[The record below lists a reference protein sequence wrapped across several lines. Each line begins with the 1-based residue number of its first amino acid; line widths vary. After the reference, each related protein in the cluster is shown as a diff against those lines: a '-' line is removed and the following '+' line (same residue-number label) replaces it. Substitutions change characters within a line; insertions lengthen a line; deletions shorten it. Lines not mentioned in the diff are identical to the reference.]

1 MQSSTQKKKQG
12 AAKLLELVK
21 NAVAEIK
28 EKSKSSLQPIMTKTS
43 YTGCLGKTSLNKNH
57 WLYTVT
63 ERNSHSTRAITNPI
77 FIQYRNV
84 NSTLSENV
92 YIAFGHSIFCS
103 TWQGTNLP
111 LVTAS
116 AKHRRRFL
124 SPKATAIANN
134 TAEVWILMQILTVRS
149 YFQSAKGTEV
159 QKS

>member
-21 NAVAEIK
+21 NVVAERK
-28 EKSKSSLQPIMTKTS
+28 EKSKSSLHPIMTKTS

-57 WLYTVT
+57 WLDTVT
-63 ERNSHSTRAITNPI
+63 ERNSHSMRAITNPI

-92 YIAFGHSIFCS
+92 YIAFGHNIFCS

-111 LVTAS
+111 LVRAS
-116 AKHRRRFL
+116 AKHRRFL

-134 TAEVWILMQILTVRS
+134 TAEVWILMQILTVRG